1 MDKEYNPT
9 KIENEAQKYW
19 GKNNSFKTN
28 FSNSKNKYY
37 CLSMFPYPSGKLH
50 IGHVRNYT
58 IGDLISR
65 ANRMIGKEVFQPMG
79 WDAFGLPAENAAIK
93 NKVHPAEWTQ
103 KNIIS
108 MKKQLNNLGFAYD
121 WSTEI
126 STADPNYF
134 KWEQWFFLKLL
145 EKKLVYRKKSEVN
158 WDPVDKTVLANE
170 QVIDGKGWRSGAQI
184 ERKEIPQWF
193 LKISQYS
200 NELLQSIDE
209 LTDWPD
215 SIKLMQKNWIGK
227 SEGATVFFEIE
238 NSEQKIE
245 VFTTRLDTIFGATFL
260 AVSPNHP
267 IIINSNLAKK
277 DNVNNFLK
285 KCSSMKVSEES
296 LSTVEKEG
304 VYAGIDAIHP
314 LTKNKIPIWIANY
327 ILAEYGTGSVMSV
340 PGHDLRDY
348 EFAKKYNLPI
358 QEVIKSNSSK
368 NKKEIFTD
376 DGVLHNSGD
385 YSGMSSKEARK
396 EILDSLK
403 KTKLGIGKI
412 NYRLRD
418 WGISRQRYWGCPIP
432 VIYHDDGSIIP
443 IPEEQLPVTL
453 PEDIDFS
460 CEGNP
465 LDRHPTWKHIK
476 CPLTGKDAIRETDTF
491 DTFFESSWYYL
502 RFLSSTDSKNLLTP
516 NRKQWLPVDQ
526 YIGGIEHAILH
537 LLYARFFHKLMR
549 DNKIVDNSEPFLALL
564 SQGMVLNKGMKMS
577 KSKNNTINP
586 DDIIKK
592 FGADTLRVFII
603 FAAPPDQNLEWSDSA
618 IEGAH
623 KFLKRLWT
631 LSYSVINKKN
641 NELIKEDK
649 NENQLDSTIL
659 KKKIHSTIKKV
670 TSDIFDRKSLNTAI
684 AAMMELLN
692 ELIRFNSKCLYADNI
707 LVDGIKSLLKMLSP
721 IAPHLTH
728 KIWFEF
734 NNKIPIMNEEWPKLD
749 ASVLTDSKVEIIVQ
763 INGKLRSRVSVDYN
777 ETESVVTRKAYAC
790 ENVTK
795 YLSKGEAKKVIF
807 IKNKLINFVI

>member
-1 MDKEYNPT
+1 MDKEYNPI

-93 NKVHPAEWTQ
+93 NKVHPAEWTK

-158 WDPVDKTVLANE
+158 WDPIDKTVLANE

-385 YSGMSSKEARK
+385 YSGMSSKEARQ

-564 SQGMVLNKGMKMS
+564 SQGMVLNNGMKMS

-623 KFLKRLWT
+623 KFLKRLWA

-641 NELIKEDK
+641 NESIKEDK
-649 NENQLDSTIL
+649 NENQLDSTTL

-670 TSDIFDRKSLNTAI
+670 TSDIFERKSLNTAI

>member
-1 MDKEYNPT
+1 
-9 KIENEAQKYW
+9 
-19 GKNNSFKTN
+19 
-28 FSNSKNKYY
+28 
-37 CLSMFPYPSGKLH
+37 
-50 IGHVRNYT
+50 
-58 IGDLISR
+58 
-65 ANRMIGKEVFQPMG
+65 
-79 WDAFGLPAENAAIK
+79 
-93 NKVHPAEWTQ
+93 
-103 KNIIS
+103 
-108 MKKQLNNLGFAYD
+108 
-121 WSTEI
+121 
-126 STADPNYF
+126 
-134 KWEQWFFLKLL
+134 
-145 EKKLVYRKKSEVN
+145 
-158 WDPVDKTVLANE
+158 
-170 QVIDGKGWRSGAQI
+170 
-184 ERKEIPQWF
+184 
-193 LKISQYS
+193 
-200 NELLQSIDE
+200 
-209 LTDWPD
+209 
-215 SIKLMQKNWIGK
+215 
-227 SEGATVFFEIE
+227 
-238 NSEQKIE
+238 
-245 VFTTRLDTIFGATFL
+245 
-260 AVSPNHP
+260 
-267 IIINSNLAKK
+267 
-277 DNVNNFLK
+277 
-285 KCSSMKVSEES
+285 MKVSEES

-385 YSGMSSKEARK
+385 YSGMSSKEARQ

-564 SQGMVLNKGMKMS
+564 SQGMVLNNGMKMS

-623 KFLKRLWT
+623 KFLKRLWA
-631 LSYSVINKKN
+631 LSYSVINKK
-641 NELIKEDK
+641 
-649 NENQLDSTIL
+649 
-659 KKKIHSTIKKV
+659 
-670 TSDIFDRKSLNTAI
+670 
-684 AAMMELLN
+684 
-692 ELIRFNSKCLYADNI
+692 
-707 LVDGIKSLLKMLSP
+707 
-721 IAPHLTH
+721 
-728 KIWFEF
+728 
-734 NNKIPIMNEEWPKLD
+734 IM
-749 ASVLTDSKVEIIVQ
+749 SQ
-763 INGKLRSRVSVDYN
+763 
-777 ETESVVTRKAYAC
+777 
-790 ENVTK
+790 
-795 YLSKGEAKKVIF
+795 
-807 IKNKLINFVI
+807 

>member
-1 MDKEYNPT
+1 MDKEYNPI

-93 NKVHPAEWTQ
+93 NKVHPAEWTK

-158 WDPVDKTVLANE
+158 WDPIDKTVLANE

-385 YSGMSSKEARK
+385 YSGMSSKEARQ

-564 SQGMVLNKGMKMS
+564 SQGMVLNNGMKMS

-623 KFLKRLWT
+623 KFLKRLWA

-641 NELIKEDK
+641 NESIKEDK
-649 NENQLDSTIL
+649 NENQLDSTTL

-670 TSDIFDRKSLNTAI
+670 TSDIFERKSLNTAI

-795 YLSKGEAKKVIF
+795 YLSKGEVKKVIF

>member
-158 WDPVDKTVLANE
+158 WDPIDKTVLANE

-193 LKISQYS
+193 LKISEYS
-200 NELLQSIDE
+200 DELLKSIDG

-385 YSGMSSKEARK
+385 YSGMSSKEARQ

-623 KFLKRLWT
+623 KFLKRLWA

-641 NELIKEDK
+641 NESIKEDK
-649 NENQLDSTIL
+649 NENQLDSTTL

-670 TSDIFDRKSLNTAI
+670 TSDIFERKSLNTAI

-734 NNKIPIMNEEWPKLD
+734 NNKIPIMNEEWPKRD